1 MTSDDVFEAGESV
14 EREVLAAH
22 RRLDA
27 LFVEVQAA
35 FQRRRVSDA
44 ARESF
49 KELSEA
55 LDTHFDQE
63 DRLYYPAIWALRP
76 DLKPQL
82 HAFSEEHAGFRR
94 ELESIEALLAT
105 EDFEE
110 ACRAIE
116 ALAGRFGRHELSEE
130 ATLGSLDRELSRSG

>member
-1 MTSDDVFEAGESV
+1 VTSDDVLEDWESV
-14 EREVLAAH
+14 EREVLAEH

-27 LFVEVQAA
+27 LFVEVQSA
-35 FQRRRVSDA
+35 FQRRRASDA
-44 ARESF
+44 AREAF
-49 KELSEA
+49 KALSEA

-82 HAFSEEHAGFRR
+82 QLFSEEHTRFRR
-94 ELESIEALLAT
+94 ELESIEGLLAT

-116 ALAGRFGRHELSEE
+116 VLAGRFGRHELSEE
-130 ATLGSLDRELSRSG
+130 AALGSLDRELGSAS